1 MQRLAVVTATITVA
15 LATAG
20 TITLAA
26 AYRDTS
32 RELAELKTAQP
43 VLAAC
48 PIPPLDSP
56 QSLIIWRT
64 RDGIGGEEIRCAHG
78 RIRAADPRAVGP
90 ARPGSAS

>member
-1 MQRLAVVTATITVA
+1 MRAATVVAVAITTL

-20 TITLAA
+20 TITLAVA
-26 AYRDTS
+26 HRDAK

>member
-1 MQRLAVVTATITVA
+1 MGASIAATGIAAIVFWEKSSRLSTA
-15 LATAG
+15 
-20 TITLAA
+20 
-26 AYRDTS
+26 
-32 RELAELKTAQP
+32 LAELKTAQP

-64 RDGIGGEEIRCAHG
+64 RDGIGGEEIRCVHG
-78 RIRAADPRAVGP
+78 RIKPADPRAVGP

>member
-1 MQRLAVVTATITVA
+1 MQRLAVVTTVITFLLGCVA
-15 LATAG
+15 LAYHNA
-20 TITLAA
+20 
-26 AYRDTS
+26 S

-56 QSLIIWRT
+56 QSLVIWRT
-64 RDGIGGEEIRCAHG
+64 RDGLGGEEIRCAHG

>member
-1 MQRLAVVTATITVA
+1 MRAAAVVVVTITTL

-20 TITLAA
+20 TITLAVA
-26 AYRDTS
+26 HRNTS

-56 QSLIIWRT
+56 QSLVIWRT
-64 RDGIGGEEIRCAHG
+64 RDGLGGEEIRCAHG

>member
-1 MQRLAVVTATITVA
+1 MRTAVFVATFITFA
-15 LATAG
+15 FTGAAA
-20 TITLAA
+20 IILAA